1 MPPERAVARLC
12 RDPIDVARLT
22 AEVADVS
29 CGAIA
34 TFVGVVRA
42 EQRAD
47 SAALEAL
54 DYTAYEPMALASLQ
68 GLCEALLREFPVYAV
83 RAVHRLGVM
92 GIGEASVALVV
103 SAGHRGAAF
112 DACRELMER
121 IKRDVPIFKREIWQG
136 GERTWVDPV

>member
-1 MPPERAVARLC
+1 MPPVRALARIC
-12 RDPIDVARLT
+12 RETIDVAGLA
-22 AEVADVS
+22 AEVGDAS

-42 EQRAD
+42 ETRAD
-47 SAALEAL
+47 GVRLEAL
-54 DYTAYEPMALASLQ
+54 DYSAYEAMAQAELQ
-68 GLCEALLREFPVYAV
+68 ALSEAMLREFPIFAV

-92 GIGEASVALVV
+92 GIGESSVALVV